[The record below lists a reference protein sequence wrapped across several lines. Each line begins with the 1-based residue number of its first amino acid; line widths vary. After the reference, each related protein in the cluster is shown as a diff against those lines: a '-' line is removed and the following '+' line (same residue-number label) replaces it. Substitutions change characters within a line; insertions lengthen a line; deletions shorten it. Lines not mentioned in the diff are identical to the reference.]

1 MKKKTGKK
9 LTACAAALA
18 LMLSFANSAVSD
30 AYAADGICIQG
41 SLGREIKLGDVNN
54 DGRISPADTVMA
66 LRLAGGQLAETE
78 LSAYAADVD
87 GDGEITET
95 DAQTIF
101 ANALGVRDDGL
112 GICNLEEVTYE
123 VPEAFR
129 KDSDFLKEEQASAFY
144 GADGFGKYTT
154 GGRGGKVIAVT
165 NLNDS
170 GEGSLRAALAE
181 SGPRVIVFRVSG
193 NILLESELLVENGDV
208 TIAGETAPGDGI
220 SVLQYPLTLSGCDNV
235 IIRYINFRS
244 GDYVQAMGQYD
255 GEEYG
260 YDSLSIF
267 GCKDVMIDHCTA
279 AWGTDETLS
288 VTVNGH
294 DSYEETSDRVTVQ
307 WSVVADSLV
316 HSGNVAR
323 RLGLGSLICG
333 TNGSHYTFHHNLY
346 ACHASRMPE
355 MSNSTDYKKD
365 DGGFEFEFINNVVY
379 GWTGRAAGKSPNVD
393 GNGEEVYVLR
403 YDYINNYYLSGNQGE
418 PYMLSEDSY
427 GNQLYAEG
435 NEMNGS
441 AADQKQLV
449 TFDDDILAAD
459 ANPYYKKQGLY
470 LDPQTYRYQ
479 GSADFDYSYFK
490 EGRFED
496 TQMRGVQSAGDAY
509 TDVMEMAGS
518 SLSRD
523 SLDIGLFAGVEDGT
537 ARTIDYPF
545 QAPGWPTGKP
555 QTQKGEEYGEW
566 LRTHYPQMASYTPY
580 EDSDGDGMSDAWEDF
595 MNLDKQDAS
604 DGSASYLDSSY
615 TNLDVFLQFLI
626 EHPQAAIG

>member
-1 MKKKTGKK
+1 MKKKTGKRV
-9 LTACAAALA
+9 LAIALLFSFLNMA
-18 LMLSFANSAVSD
+18 LSGV
-30 AYAADGICIQG
+30 YAADGICVQG
-41 SLGREIKLGDVNN
+41 SLGQEIKLGDVNN
-54 DGRISPADTVMA
+54 DGQISPADTVMA
-66 LRLAGGQLAETE
+66 FRLAGGKLAETA
-78 LSAYAADVD
+78 LSSYAADVD
-87 GDGEITET
+87 GDGKITET
-95 DAQTIF
+95 DAWIIF
-101 ANALGVRDDGL
+101 ANALGVREDSL
-112 GICNLEEVTYE
+112 GIRNLDEVAYE
-123 VPEAFR
+123 VPEVYQ
-129 KDSDFLKEEQASAFY
+129 KGSDFLEEEQTLAFY
-144 GADGFGKYTT
+144 GADGYGKYTT
-154 GGRGGKVIAVT
+154 GGRGGRVIAVT

-170 GEGSLRAALAE
+170 GEGSLRAALME

-235 IIRYINFRS
+235 IIRYMNFRS
-244 GDYVQAMGQYD
+244 GDYVQTMGQYD

-316 HSGNVAR
+316 NSGNVAR

-355 MSNSTDYKKD
+355 MSNSTDYEKD
-365 DGGFEFEFINNVVY
+365 DGGFSFEFVNNVVY
-379 GWTGRAAGKSPNVD
+379 GWTGRAAGKSPDVD
-393 GNGEEVYVLR
+393 GDGEEIYVLR
-403 YDYINNYYLSGNQGE
+403 YDYINNYYVSGNSGE
-418 PYMLSEDSY
+418 PYMLSEDSF

-435 NEMNGS
+435 NKMNGS

-449 TFDDDILAAD
+449 VFDDDILATD
-459 ANPYYKKQGLY
+459 ANPYYQTQRLY
-470 LDPQTYRYQ
+470 LDLQTYTYQ
-479 GSADFDYSYFK
+479 GSAEFDYSYFK
-490 EGRFED
+490 EERFAD
-496 TQMRGVQSAGDAY
+496 SQLCGVQSADDAY

-523 SLDIGLFAGVEDGT
+523 SLDIGLFAGVEEGT

-545 QAPGWPTGKP
+545 QAPGWSTGQPETK
-555 QTQKGEEYGEW
+555 KGEAYGAW
-566 LRTHYPQMASYTPY
+566 LQTHYPQMASYTPY
-580 EDSDGDGMSDAWEDF
+580 TDSDGDGMSDAWEEF
-595 MNLDKQDAS
+595 MKLDKEDPS
-604 DGSASYLDSSY
+604 DGSASYLDSGY
-615 TNLDVFLQFLI
+615 TNLDVFLQFLV